1 MKQHELYNL
10 QRPSLTQE
18 LPNWTFFCLFIWF
31 LGWYSLLGHWRKNH

>member
-18 LPNWTFFCLFIWF
+18 LPNWTFFVCLFGF
-31 LGWYSLLGHWRKNH
+31 